1 MWKFAKRRRKNKLSK
16 NKCHD
21 AKYTTAAG
29 ATTTTTL
36 ATSEIDSAR
45 QAAYTHAYFTYA
57 AWATLDTPLG
67 SAQFPRRAWEF
78 AAFLMSFIRQAQ
90 SQKTHA

>member
-1 MWKFAKRRRKNKLSK
+1 MSRCEIYNSSWSNNNNSNEGNTDR
-16 NKCHD
+16 
-21 AKYTTAAG
+21 
-29 ATTTTTL
+29 
-36 ATSEIDSAR
+36 TSEIDTHIPHTPRGQLSTLHSA
-45 QAAYTHAYFTYA
+45 Q
-57 AWATLDTPLG
+57 LS